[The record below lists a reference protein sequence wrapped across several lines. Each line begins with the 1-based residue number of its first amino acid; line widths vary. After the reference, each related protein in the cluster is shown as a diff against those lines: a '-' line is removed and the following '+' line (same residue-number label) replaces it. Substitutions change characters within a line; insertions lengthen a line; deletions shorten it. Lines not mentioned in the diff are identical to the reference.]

1 MKGAIALMA
10 KQALF
15 NLVIMAA
22 VCSFQVNI
30 LSNVMPRN
38 FVLLVLISIE
48 LDDVNLILSS
58 FYFLVKNCKKCD
70 LSKLNA
76 RRLLQNQLS
85 NSCKTSLI
93 LYLKSRTFEFEI
105 IILVSSAS
113 VISKS
118 FYGSR

>member
-1 MKGAIALMA
+1 MKGLIALMV

-48 LDDVNLILSS
+48 LGDVNLILIS
-58 FYFLVKNCKKCD
+58 FRFLVKKIVKKCD

-76 RRLLQNQLS
+76 RRLLQN
-85 NSCKTSLI
+85 
-93 LYLKSRTFEFEI
+93 
-105 IILVSSAS
+105 
-113 VISKS
+113 
-118 FYGSR
+118 